1 MFRISTTDVTLTGID
16 RLDGT
21 ADADVSFEMDEEA
34 FRAFYDR
41 TARSLWFYLS
51 RMTGDSQVADDLLQ
65 ESYYRLLRSQGSWES
80 ESHRRAYLFRIATNL
95 VRDGHRRARRGE
107 TVALP
112 ESDSLAAP
120 GTDLAEATAQ
130 RTDLRR
136 AMGRLRPRER
146 ALLWLAYGQGHAH
159 AEIAETLGVKTA
171 SVKLLLFRARRK
183 LATLLRRSP
192 RYGGGRR
199 TRS

>member
-51 RMTGDSQVADDLLQ
+51 RLTGDSQAADDLLQ
-65 ESYYRLLRSQGSWES
+65 ESYYRLLRSQGTWES

-95 VRDGHRRARRGE
+95 VRDGHRRARRG
-107 TVALP
+107 
-112 ESDSLAAP
+112 
-120 GTDLAEATAQ
+120 
-130 RTDLRR
+130 
-136 AMGRLRPRER
+136 
-146 ALLWLAYGQGHAH
+146 
-159 AEIAETLGVKTA
+159 
-171 SVKLLLFRARRK
+171 
-183 LATLLRRSP
+183 
-192 RYGGGRR
+192 
-199 TRS
+199 

>member
-65 ESYYRLLRSQGSWES
+65 ESYYRLLRSHGSVGKRKPPPRLPLP
-80 ESHRRAYLFRIATNL
+80 HRHQPRA
-95 VRDGHRRARRGE
+95 
-107 TVALP
+107 
-112 ESDSLAAP
+112 
-120 GTDLAEATAQ
+120 
-130 RTDLRR
+130 
-136 AMGRLRPRER
+136 
-146 ALLWLAYGQGHAH
+146 
-159 AEIAETLGVKTA
+159 
-171 SVKLLLFRARRK
+171 
-183 LATLLRRSP
+183 
-192 RYGGGRR
+192 
-199 TRS
+199 